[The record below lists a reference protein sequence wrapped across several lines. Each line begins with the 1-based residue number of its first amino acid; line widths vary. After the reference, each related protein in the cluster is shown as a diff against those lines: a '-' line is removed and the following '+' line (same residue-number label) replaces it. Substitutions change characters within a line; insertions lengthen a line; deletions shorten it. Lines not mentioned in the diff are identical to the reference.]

1 MGWIVPCAVI
11 IVFEERKSGMVQVD
25 EEVTENESHNKD
37 FIWFICFIFLINLDL
52 VFFGE
57 DLRLQ
62 SDSLF

>member
-1 MGWIVPCAVI
+1 
-11 IVFEERKSGMVQVD
+11 MVQVD